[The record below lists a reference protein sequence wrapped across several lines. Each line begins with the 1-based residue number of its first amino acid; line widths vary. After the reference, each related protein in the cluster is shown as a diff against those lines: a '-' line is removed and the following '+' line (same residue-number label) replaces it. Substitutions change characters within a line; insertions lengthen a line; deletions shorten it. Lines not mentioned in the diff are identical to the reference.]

1 VVLAPGGVLRPLT
14 RLEQGGPC
22 TRFLAR
28 ASPSRARK
36 DWIAASLAAM
46 GVIRI
51 DAGAARALRRGSSL
65 LPAGVVAIEGSFERG
80 DPVLVRGP
88 DGVDLA
94 KGLSAYDA
102 ADARLIQGHRTAAIA
117 GILGY
122 QGRDELI
129 HRDDLVLL

>member
-1 VVLAPGGVLRPLT
+1 
-14 RLEQGGPC
+14 
-22 TRFLAR
+22 
-28 ASPSRARK
+28 
-36 DWIAASLAAM
+36 
-46 GVIRI
+46 
-51 DAGAARALRRGSSL
+51 
-65 LPAGVVAIEGSFERG
+65 VVAIEGSFERG